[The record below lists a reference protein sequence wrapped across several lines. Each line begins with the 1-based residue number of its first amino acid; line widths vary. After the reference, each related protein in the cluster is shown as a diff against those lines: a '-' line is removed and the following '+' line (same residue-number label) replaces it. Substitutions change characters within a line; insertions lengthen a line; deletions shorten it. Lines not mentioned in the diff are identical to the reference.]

1 MMLIPEWRQCHRFW
15 SVRLQ
20 AAGVAI
26 LTFVQGFPDA
36 FIHIWA
42 ALPSD
47 VTAAFPPG
55 TVKWLGIAALVC
67 GIAARVVRQDRLHE
81 ADGMG
86 GGGKPRV
93 SGEGR

>member
-1 MMLIPEWRQCHRFW
+1 MKLIPEWRQCHKFW
-15 SVRLQ
+15 SIRLQ

-47 VTAAFPPG
+47 VTAAFPAG
-55 TVKWLGIAALVC
+55 TVKWIGVAVLVC
-67 GIAARVVRQDRLHE
+67 GILARLIRQDAIHAGVGSE
-81 ADGMG
+81 
-86 GGGKPRV
+86 
-93 SGEGR
+93 GEPGVQGPGS

>member
-1 MMLIPEWRQCHRFW
+1 MKLIPEWRQCHKFW

-47 VTAAFPPG
+47 VTSAFPAG
-55 TVKWLGIAALVC
+55 AVKWIGVVVLVC
-67 GIAARVVRQDRLHE
+67 GIIARLIRQDQLHP
-81 ADGMG
+81 DMG
-86 GGGKPRV
+86 RE
-93 SGEGR
+93 GEPGVQGPGS